1 MVHSTQGDIQRS
13 TIHIT
18 VRHGSAASADTVVR
32 AMNEVNGKCRFSG
45 SDSSETLWRIF
56 KKILHS
62 WLCRRPHPTRKSW
75 SQSVQFKGGL
85 LRPLSKLAH
94 DDFAQDWFLLFSV
107 GDSYRRYT
115 VTVFKTWTF

>member
-62 WLCRRPHPTRKSW
+62 
-75 SQSVQFKGGL
+75 
-85 LRPLSKLAH
+85 
-94 DDFAQDWFLLFSV
+94 
-107 GDSYRRYT
+107 
-115 VTVFKTWTF
+115 